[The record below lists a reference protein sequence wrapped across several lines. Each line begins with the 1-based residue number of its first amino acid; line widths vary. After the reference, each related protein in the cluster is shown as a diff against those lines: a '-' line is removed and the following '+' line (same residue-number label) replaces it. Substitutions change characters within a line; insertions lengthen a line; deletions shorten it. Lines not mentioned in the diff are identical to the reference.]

1 MPPRIIAVLARLRQD
16 LAACLSPEAIRRAC
30 RDQHHRWRDR
40 QLGPVAT
47 VYLFLLQV
55 LHGNTACQHVVHFAG
70 WTASASAYCRA
81 RKRLPLG
88 VLHRLLEQVAA
99 SVRGATADAA
109 GWRGHRVWVVDGSSF
124 SMPDVPA
131 LQAAFGQPAAQRP
144 GCGFPVAKWLALFDV
159 ATGMLLRSAA
169 APLRSSEMARC
180 VGISSDLG
188 PGDVVLGD
196 RGFCSYAHL
205 ALLAGR
211 GLHAVFRI
219 HQKVIVNFT
228 PGRPRA
234 TPRSYAANPEG
245 LPHSRWV
252 CAHGPADQ
260 RVVWFRPKQKP
271 GWMTE
276 ADYAALLGELT
287 VRELRYRVETPGFRV
302 REVTLVTTLLE
313 ADAYPAEALAE
324 LYARRWQVEVD
335 LRHLKITMKMDVLH
349 CRTVE
354 GVLKEL
360 AMFALAYN
368 LIRAVM
374 AESARAQGVAPGRI
388 GLLDAVRWLI
398 GPEGSEDASVLL
410 INPSRPGRV
419 EPRVVKRRPKQYFRL
434 TKPRAELRKEL
445 PKQYY

>member
-1 MPPRIIAVLARLRQD
+1 
-16 LAACLSPEAIRRAC
+16 
-30 RDQHHRWRDR
+30 
-40 QLGPVAT
+40 
-47 VYLFLLQV
+47 
-55 LHGNTACQHVVHFAG
+55 
-70 WTASASAYCRA
+70 
-81 RKRLPLG
+81 
-88 VLHRLLEQVAA
+88 
-99 SVRGATADAA
+99 
-109 GWRGHRVWVVDGSSF
+109 
-124 SMPDVPA
+124 
-131 LQAAFGQPAAQRP
+131 
-144 GCGFPVAKWLALFDV
+144 
-159 ATGMLLRSAA
+159 
-169 APLRSSEMARC
+169 MARC